1 MASATATHVVAVVGG
16 THGNELAGVHL
27 VRKMQRHPQVTP
39 GNFATVFFCTSRRP
53 LALRHPPTAV
63 AYADLGAGDAMGRD
77 LQPRSPG
84 FRAPGDPGA
93 AGAGQPDGGRTR
105 RPLRRLRLEPLH
117 GPGDPQP
124 TRQVTVH
131 PGQARRGPSVCES
144 RTNPTPLLSTWTPAS
159 GAATSLSPLCH
170 PDLRLHRRRR
180 RPWPPTPPAGAREL
194 AAELGGAAIV
204 LDLHNTTS
212 NSGTMIII
220 SDELDTLTLQLA
232 AALRAAEPDRRV
244 WLPVP
249 PGKERVLCNVG
260 SVAAC
265 DIGIELGPQAHGLC
279 RADM

>member
-1 MASATATHVVAVVGG
+1 MVPPRRRRDGQRYRHACGGGGRWHTWKRARWGPPCAQDAEASTGD
-16 THGNELAGVHL
+16 
-27 VRKMQRHPQVTP
+27 P
-39 GNFATVFFCTSRRP
+39 GESNFATVFFCTRRRP

-84 FRAPGDPGA
+84 FRAPGDLGA

-159 GAATSLSPLCH
+159 GAATSLSPVTRSTFAC
-170 PDLRLHRRRR
+170 
-180 RPWPPTPPAGAREL
+180 
-194 AAELGGAAIV
+194 I
-204 LDLHNTTS
+204 
-212 NSGTMIII
+212 
-220 SDELDTLTLQLA
+220 A
-232 AALRAAEPDRRV
+232 AAAAPGHPRHLQARASSRRNWV
-244 WLPVP
+244 ARRSCSTCITQRATQVP
-249 PGKERVLCNVG
+249 
-260 SVAAC
+260 
-265 DIGIELGPQAHGLC
+265 
-279 RADM
+279 